1 MQDLYNENYQIL
13 TIKIKKKKKHQI
25 HEELYHVHGSQGNI
39 VKILSIKVS
48 TDSV

>member
-13 TIKIKKKKKHQI
+13 TRKKKKKHQI
-25 HEELYHVHGSQGNI
+25 NEELYHVHGSQGNI